1 MSGNTAGNRHN
12 ESMAGSQPQAAPI
25 TKHKKKK
32 LLKLYLACPVTAC
45 RAQIPS
51 LSHCMWG
58 ACAGGERLGDA
69 TESWLLRDV
78 KHVSSLHIP
87 PIIPSSHAPDVFLV
101 GFCRCDV
108 YPTV

>member
-32 LLKLYLACPVTAC
+32 LPKLYLACPVTAC
-45 RAQIPS
+45 CAQIPS
-51 LSHCMWG
+51 FSHCMWG